1 MDLGDKKFIVGYEA
15 KDSIGINDEN
25 IVPPPVYV
33 HPKANPKATIVNGT
47 LYLDDI
53 LSISK
58 TFSVKPMISDSFIF
72 IKFNTFISIFVVTQ
86 II

>member
-1 MDLGDKKFIVGYEA
+1 MKNMLI
-15 KDSIGINDEN
+15 SCINDEK

-58 TFSVKPMISDSFIF
+58 TFFVKPMISDSFIF
-72 IKFNTFISIFVVTQ
+72 IKFNTFILIFVVTQ
-86 II
+86 L

>member
-1 MDLGDKKFIVGYEA
+1 MQI
-15 KDSIGINDEN
+15 SCINDEK

-86 II
+86 IIQE